1 MKTNRT
7 NTTVVATTAPV
18 TGGRRPALHSGC
30 NVPIVI

>member
-18 TGGRRPALHSGC
+18 TGGRRPAYHSG
-30 NVPIVI
+30 VFISIM

>member
-18 TGGRRPALHSGC
+18 TGGRRPVLHSG
-30 NVPIVI
+30 VFDFIM